1 MANDATKTLA
11 ASAQFVKHA
20 SITINEQAQ
29 QLEKVAAE
37 KLAAEK
43 LINDAVAAVVRAELI
58 TEAEMEKAASA
69 FANHAQTLAFLTN
82 VALHLSSSAAPLG
95 APTGASVK
103 TASAPAPAVIPESEL
118 VMAKRLG
125 CEDQLRAA
133 YASQG

>member
-29 QLEKVAAE
+29 QIEKFAAE
-37 KLAAEK
+37 KLAAK
-43 LINDAVAAVVRAELI
+43 NLIKSAVEAVRQADLITDAEL
-58 TEAEMEKAASA
+58 EKAAA
-69 FANHAQTLAFLTN
+69 TFEDHARTLHFLTN
-82 VALHLSSSAAPLG
+82 VALHLSSSATPLG

-103 TASAPAPAVIPESEL
+103 TASAPAVVIPESDL
-118 VMAKRLG
+118 AMARRLG